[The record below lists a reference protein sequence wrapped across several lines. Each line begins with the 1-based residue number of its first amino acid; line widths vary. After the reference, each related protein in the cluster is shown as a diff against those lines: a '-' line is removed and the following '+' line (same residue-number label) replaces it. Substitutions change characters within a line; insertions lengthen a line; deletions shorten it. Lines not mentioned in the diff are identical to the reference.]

1 MSAPAVQAKPPDAA
15 ERSPLAGVRLQRK
28 LTVEQVAV
36 RSGLS
41 PEQVAWLEEGRVYRF
56 LSSDDAL
63 VSAILYAT
71 ALGIDERE
79 ARGLADL
86 PVPPAPPSLVP
97 RFLATT
103 TAALVLLAGLLI
115 AVFTGGLGGSK
126 PAGPPLPPP
135 WKITVDVLNGAGDIN
150 YTRSVASHVGAL
162 GYRIQRV
169 VKANRFDYRETA
181 VYYEPNGERVCRRLA
196 DQLDVDLRPLPG
208 GTNPR
213 RCVVIAGPAR
223 GPG

>member
-1 MSAPAVQAKPPDAA
+1 MSAPAVQARPPDTA

-41 PEQVAWLEEGRVYRF
+41 REQVVWLEEGRVYRF
-56 LSSDDAL
+56 RSSDDAL

-79 ARGLADL
+79 ARNLADL
-86 PVPPAPPSLVP
+86 PVPAAPPSVVP
-97 RFLATT
+97 RILATA

-126 PAGPPLPPP
+126 SAGPPLPPP

-169 VKANRFDYRETA
+169 VKANRFDYRDTA

-196 DQLDVDLRPLPG
+196 EQLDVDLRPLPG
-208 GTNPR
+208 GKNPR